1 MTRGK
6 QFSLKDCYT
15 SHLIYD
21 CYCPVKNKDYKI
33 YYRLI
38 ILLVLS
44 FFAVT
49 EYSITVYTS
58 NMWWAGTDAN
68 VFLELRSNNGDS
80 SGEFQLH
87 GGFEAGE

>member
-1 MTRGK
+1 
-6 QFSLKDCYT
+6 
-15 SHLIYD
+15 
-21 CYCPVKNKDYKI
+21 
-33 YYRLI
+33 
-38 ILLVLS
+38 
-44 FFAVT
+44 VT